1 MEELFGSLKISNLNG
16 DVNLE
21 EIIDQPGG
29 KSAHLHQIV
38 SSKRI
43 SEYYRPFHQIFKYLK
58 PEVRLSHNLQ
68 FAVVLFGTFYSFITP
83 KTGAI

>member
-1 MEELFGSLKISNLNG
+1 MEELFCSLKISNLNG

-29 KSAHLHQIV
+29 KSAHCIKLYHRSV
-38 SSKRI
+38 SVNTTVLFIYFQK
-43 SEYYRPFHQIFKYLK
+43 
-58 PEVRLSHNLQ
+58 RLSHDLP
-68 FAVVLFGTFYSFITP
+68 FAVVLFATFYSFITP